1 MYIELVVVVSYLD
14 VYVWP
19 GNTFVNSNVIAVVP
33 GCGSHDKTRKRSEQ
47 YWIPVSIDFRRG
59 QWFSLPPVAAAG
71 RVLLSSL
78 VQYSSIYSLD
88 VLATG
93 SVTILSLMAIELSLL
108 FLHGDGGLGHHCRLL
123 CVPTSPENLCA
134 MTYISPLLLP
144 VKYKRED
151 SHNTLMSFNLEDHL
165 RDVNPNLPSG
175 KRAHRIYSLI
185 PDCQYSVPDI
195 HLLCCYTT
203 RIAHTA
209 TTIAPHQL

>member
-93 SVTILSLMAIELSLL
+93 SVTILSLMAIDSRFCSSMATE
-108 FLHGDGGLGHHCRLL
+108 GWVIIVGY
-123 CVPTSPENLCA
+123 CVCQPPPKTS
-134 MTYISPLLLP
+134 
-144 VKYKRED
+144 
-151 SHNTLMSFNLEDHL
+151 
-165 RDVNPNLPSG
+165 
-175 KRAHRIYSLI
+175 
-185 PDCQYSVPDI
+185 
-195 HLLCCYTT
+195 
-203 RIAHTA
+203 
-209 TTIAPHQL
+209 AP